1 MNDAVGL
8 ELVEE
13 SGVAVAVLVAG
24 VRDQEDVAK
33 AATACV
39 WARCGSDD
47 VARTGC
53 ASERVRAGG
62 TPAGKT
68 QVAVLPSIPVAC
80 TT

>member
-13 SGVAVAVLVAG
+13 SCVAVSVLVAG
-24 VRDQEDVAK
+24 VSDEEDVAK
-33 AATACV
+33 ADTACV
-39 WARCGSDD
+39 WGRCGLDG
-47 VARTGC
+47 VARTGS

-62 TPAGKT
+62 APAGKA
-68 QVAVLPSIPVAC
+68 QVAVAPSIPVAC